1 MYRSNYTID
10 DSQWS
15 TPSIAL
21 SPGWNMLN
29 ATSSY
34 FISQDQVDQVRPLLE
49 GLYGGSYSWNTHA
62 GCSNT
67 ITFVG
72 MSPSSSSFLLR
83 LFLLPS
89 YAVVLISSPLHHQPR
104 ERAGLT
110 DRNLDNSLR
119 SRRS

>member
-15 TPSIAL
+15 TPSLTL

-29 ATSSY
+29 STSSY
-34 FISQDQVDQVRPLLE
+34 FISQEQVEQVKPLLN
-49 GLYGGSYSWNTHA
+49 GFHGGSYSWNTHA

-72 MSPSSSSFLLR
+72 MSLPLFPWLLTLSSTV
-83 LFLLPS
+83 P
-89 YAVVLISSPLHHQPR
+89 
-104 ERAGLT
+104 
-110 DRNLDNSLR
+110 
-119 SRRS
+119 

>member
-15 TPSIAL
+15 TTHLAL

-29 ATSSY
+29 STSSY
-34 FISQDQVDQVRPLLE
+34 FISQDQLDQVRPLLD
-49 GLYGGSYSWNTHA
+49 GFNGGSYSWNTHA

-72 MSPSSSSFLLR
+72 MSLSSSSSSSSFLLR

-89 YAVVLISSPLHHQPR
+89 HAVGLILSPLHHQ
-104 ERAGLT
+104 
-110 DRNLDNSLR
+110 
-119 SRRS
+119 RR

>member
-15 TPSIAL
+15 TPSLTL

-34 FISQDQVDQVRPLLE
+34 FISQDQVDQVRPLLD
-49 GLYGGSYSWNTHA
+49 GFHGGSYSWNTHA

-72 MSPSSSSFLLR
+72 MSLLLFPWLLTLASTAPQFPSF
-83 LFLLPS
+83 
-89 YAVVLISSPLHHQPR
+89 
-104 ERAGLT
+104 
-110 DRNLDNSLR
+110 R
-119 SRRS
+119 SRFDGTKNKADA

>member
-15 TPSIAL
+15 TPFLTL

-29 ATSSY
+29 STSSY
-34 FISQDQVDQVRPLLE
+34 FISQDQVDQVRPLLD
-49 GLYGGSYSWNTHA
+49 GFHGGSYSWNTHA

-72 MSPSSSSFLLR
+72 MSPASL
-83 LFLLPS
+83 LFLL
-89 YAVVLISSPLHHQPR
+89 SSFFVHGPLVSLFPR
-104 ERAGLT
+104 PIFHDT
-110 DRNLDNSLR
+110 KNSAD
-119 SRRS
+119 S